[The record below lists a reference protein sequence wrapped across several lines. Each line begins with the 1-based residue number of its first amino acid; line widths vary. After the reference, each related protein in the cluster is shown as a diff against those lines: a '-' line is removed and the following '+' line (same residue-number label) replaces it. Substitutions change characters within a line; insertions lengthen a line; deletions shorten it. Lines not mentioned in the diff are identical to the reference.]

1 MSIKCSKCGADLS
14 EDTLF
19 CPKCGTKV
27 EKPSGISSK
36 PAMVYDPNHKK
47 EQYAELMRTNE
58 KFRKLVKY
66 RNLNLIFS
74 AIVIIIGM
82 IAIFVMNSLK
92 VFSYSDNFKELQ
104 FVADKMSLSDLLDLS
119 KQGFFNLILPESDFL
134 NMMKDVYPIFYIG
147 AFSILGIIAI
157 VVFINFLTR
166 KNIVKVFLEYNDTA
180 VFQRVSRKS
189 VMGCFLPTI
198 APMFLSI
205 VSFIIVTD
213 TFDIKVPTFTGYEI
227 YKYRIFTNS
236 GLLLLAPFLVVFAI
250 GTILA
255 LVNEFG
261 ISKEICSFYK
271 GKKSDKLK

>member
-1 MSIKCSKCGADLS
+1 MSFKCLKCGADLS

-27 EKPSGISSK
+27 EKPSDTSSK

-66 RNLNLIFS
+66 RDLNLIFS
-74 AIVIIIGM
+74 AIAIIIGM
-82 IAIFVMNSLK
+82 ISLFVMNSLK
-92 VFSYSDNFKELQ
+92 VFSYSDNFKEFQL
-104 FVADKMSLSDLLDLS
+104 VTSKMSLSDLLDLS
-119 KQGFFNLILPESDFL
+119 KQGFFNLILPEADFL
-134 NMMKDVYPIFYIG
+134 NMMKDVYPIFYAG
-147 AFSILGIIAI
+147 AFSILGIIAL

-180 VFQRVSRKS
+180 VFERVSKKS
-189 VMGCFLPTI
+189 AMGCFLPMI

-213 TFDIKVPTFTGYEI
+213 TFDVKVPTLTGYEI
-227 YKYRIFTNS
+227 YKYKIFTNS
-236 GLLLLAPFLVVFAI
+236 GLLLLVPFLVVFAI
-250 GTILA
+250 GSILA
-255 LVNEFG
+255 FVNELG